1 MFFIVLLTDK
11 IVNELALSLSV
22 NKKLRYTE
30 AMFVNLNWT
39 VDKLNQNY
47 TNLPSIVGDFTWQPV
62 VRFNW
67 QNPQRRREKD
77 EMTGIDVRFTLY
89 LKQFNGC

>member
-1 MFFIVLLTDK
+1 MLFIVLFTDK
-11 IVNELALSLSV
+11 IVIELALSLSV
-22 NKKLRYTE
+22 NIKLRYTV
-30 AMFVNLNWT
+30 AIIINLNWT

-47 TNLPSIVGDFTWQPV
+47 INLPSIVGHFTWQPV

-77 EMTGIDVRFTLY
+77 EMTGIDVRFKLY
-89 LKQFNGC
+89 LKQFNWC